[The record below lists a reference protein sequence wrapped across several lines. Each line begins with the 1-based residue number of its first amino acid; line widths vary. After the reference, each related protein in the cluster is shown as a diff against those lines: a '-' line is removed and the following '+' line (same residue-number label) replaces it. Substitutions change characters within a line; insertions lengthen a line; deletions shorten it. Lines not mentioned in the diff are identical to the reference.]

1 MHSTLISKNIGKL
14 FLIQKWDLSPFHTIM
29 ANLYSSI
36 IVLMLVIFLLNPKLD
51 SSTNFWLSC
60 WLYVFYWNTKFSR
73 TAVLCR
79 GVRCVTSMIKLLAKW
94 LNRLLLFTVSASFH
108 RCLTG
113 FYAIIHLVHTQNFLK
128 TNILTPFL
136 RTHSYVCVSG
146 GKKCRF
152 FGKFCVCINII
163 NVM

>member
-1 MHSTLISKNIGKL
+1 MRSFTISQHHGESVLINNCINASD
-14 FLIQKWDLSPFHTIM
+14 FFVES
-29 ANLYSSI
+29 
-36 IVLMLVIFLLNPKLD
+36 KLD

-60 WLYVFYWNTKFSR
+60 WLYVFYWNTKFPR
-73 TAVLCR
+73 MAVLYR

-94 LNRLLLFTVSASFH
+94 LNRRFAVHCFPGFY

-128 TNILTPFL
+128 TNVLTPFL
-136 RTHSYVCVSG
+136 RTHLYVWVSG

-152 FGKFCVCINII
+152 FGKFFVCINII